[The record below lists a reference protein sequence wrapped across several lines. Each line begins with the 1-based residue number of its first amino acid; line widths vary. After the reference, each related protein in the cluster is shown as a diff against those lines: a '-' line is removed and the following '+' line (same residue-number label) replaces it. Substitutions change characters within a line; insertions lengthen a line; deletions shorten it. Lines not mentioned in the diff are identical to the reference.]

1 MEHVSEELQ
10 KIIKS
15 LEGRIS
21 ALENRLGFQSAE
33 AAEELGRSPH
43 VKAKVDEEEMEIR
56 IGQFW
61 LPKLGM
67 IAFVI
72 GILYVLTLPF
82 SGIPALLPPLG
93 GYVLAISMYLISLFI
108 KKNFSYLSVYM
119 TAGSSII
126 AFLATL
132 RLHYFGSEIVIESMT
147 LEFLLLA
154 FVSGSTLVYSIRE
167 RSYYL
172 TVLGTGLA
180 YISITVTNNQ
190 FIVIPGIVLLSFLIS
205 RLVLKFEWRGLLFYG
220 MSLSYLFHFNY
231 FMNNPVIGNSIMAIP
246 DFELSVIF
254 ILLYIL
260 IFGSAVF
267 NRMDNSKEE
276 FLDVTVILLNSLGG
290 YGLFLLITLVSSG
303 PAFAAYHV
311 LAAGVFLAMACG
323 FWIKEKSQDMTF
335 ILAMSGYAALSVSI
349 IYQFEGPYNFI
360 LLCWQSLLV
369 LATAVW
375 FRSKFIIV
383 SNFVIFTGTLIG
395 YILYDYDVT
404 LVALSFGLVGL
415 ISARILNWKR
425 SILEFDN
432 EPIRNGYL
440 IIALIFVPY
449 TFYWVF
455 PSTYVVLALLVLAL
469 LYFAMGKLLRNL
481 KYRYMAVLTLVISAV
496 YLMILGF
503 TDITTT
509 AKIISFISAGV
520 VLFLTSLVYSKM
532 KRSVP

>member
-1 MEHVSEELQ
+1 MEHVSDELLE
-10 KIIKS
+10 IVKS
-15 LEGRIS
+15 LENRIS
-21 ALENRLGFQSAE
+21 VLENKIGVQTE
-33 AAEELGRSPH
+33 AISDVENRAPL
-43 VKAKVDEEEMEIR
+43 VKTKVDEEEMEIR

-72 GILYVLTLPF
+72 GVLYLLTFPF
-82 SGIPALLPPLG
+82 SEMPAILPPLG
-93 GYVLAISMYLISLFI
+93 GYILAISMYVASLFI
-108 KKNFSYLSVYM
+108 KKNYSYLSVYLV
-119 TAGSSII
+119 AGSSVI

-132 RLHYFGSEIVIESMT
+132 RLHYFGAGIVIESMT
-147 LEFLLLA
+147 VEFILLA
-154 FVSGSTLVYSIRE
+154 CVSASALVYAIKE
-167 RSYYL
+167 KSYYL
-172 TVLGTGLA
+172 TVLGIGLG
-180 YISITVTNNQ
+180 YISITITNNQ
-190 FIVIPGIVLLSFLIS
+190 FVVIPGIVLLSFLIS
-205 RLVLKFEWRGLLFYG
+205 RLALKFEWRGLLFYG
-220 MSLSYLFHFNY
+220 MSLSYIFHFNY
-231 FMNNPVIGNSIMAIP
+231 FMNNPLIGNSMMAIP
-246 DFELSVIF
+246 DFEMSVIF

-260 IFGSAVF
+260 IFGSAIF
-267 NRMDNSKEE
+267 NRKDNSKEE
-276 FLDVTVILLNSLGG
+276 FLDVSVILLNSLGG
-290 YGLFLLITLVSSG
+290 YGLFLLITLVNSG
-303 PAFAAYHV
+303 PAFAAYHI
-311 LAAGVFLAMACG
+311 LAAAVFLSMACG
-323 FWIKEKSQDMTF
+323 FWIKEKSQDITF

-349 IYQFEGPYNFI
+349 IYQFQSPNNFI

-383 SNFVIFTGTLIG
+383 SNFIIFTGTLLG
-395 YILYDYDVT
+395 YIIYNYDVS

-469 LYFAMGKLLRNL
+469 LYFAMGKLLHNL
-481 KYRYMAVLTLVISAV
+481 KYRYMAVLTLVISAL

-532 KRSVP
+532 KRTE